1 MGDEQ
6 KLTPDEQIALAREQF
21 ENATDFTVAVEEE
34 FAILDP
40 GTLDLSNRFEDVQRA
55 AAGERARRAPRR
67 RADRVGGRDQDGP
80 L

>member
-34 FAILDP
+34 FALVDP
-40 GTLDLSNRFEDVQRA
+40 DGNLLRIGSPL
-55 AAGERARRAPRR
+55 RR
-67 RADRVGGRDQDGP
+67 
-80 L
+80 